1 MAISGSARSS
11 VWTWVFTWASGH
23 LPGTFTQAATFATTC
38 GHEGNILIHRHGGSG
53 TLQEFLV
60 SRKQI
65 GAGTQILL
73 PISPCFL
80 WGEAASAVRLR
91 LRRWGGW
98 AAPPFTDRPPAF
110 RWAHPTGR
118 GARGGRGLLATLKG
132 PGGQRREKCVPE
144 ETEESWGGWTGG
156 NSQEGPPPAQAKEQG
171 DGERLGVSQSAR
183 GTLGPEWRDLQARR
197 ETGGGAGKC
206 GCKGGE
212 LTDPG
217 KAHTLGRP
225 LSVALS
231 FLWTEAVPLQG
242 SAEGPAWGGGT
253 ASPLLPSWLVGSPLH
268 SPSLPRP
275 PAVGLCSCWGLWEPL
290 KPGRP
295 RLKCQ
300 ALLWHTTWMVIRATS
315 PGAAETHREGRV

>member
-1 MAISGSARSS
+1 MAISGSAHSS
-11 VWTWVFTWASGH
+11 VWTRVFTGASGR
-23 LPGTFTQAATFATTC
+23 LPGTFTQAATFVITR
-38 GHEGNILIHRHGGSG
+38 GHGGTVLIHRHGGSG
-53 TLQEFLV
+53 TLQVFLV

-65 GAGTQILL
+65 RAETQVLL
-73 PISPCFL
+73 PFSSCFL
-80 WGEAASAVRLR
+80 WGDTASAVRLR

-98 AAPPFTDRPPAF
+98 AAPPITDRPPAF

-118 GARGGRGLLATLKG
+118 GAGGGQGFLATLKG
-132 PGGQRREKCVPE
+132 PGGHWREKCIPE

-156 NSQEGPPPAQAKEQG
+156 NSREGHPPAQAKEQG
-171 DGERLGVSQSAR
+171 DRESLGVSQSAH
-183 GTLGPEWRDLQARR
+183 GTLRPEWRDLQARR
-197 ETGGGAGKC
+197 ETGGGAEKC

-242 SAEGPAWGGGT
+242 GAEGPAWGGAAAGP
-253 ASPLLPSWLVGSPLH
+253 ALPSWLVSSPLH
-268 SPSLPRP
+268 PASPSRP

-295 RLKCQ
+295 RPKCQ
-300 ALLWHTTWMVIRATS
+300 TLL
-315 PGAAETHREGRV
+315 